1 MRDACQRIE
10 RYTGGVSWE
19 TFAENDEKPSTVI
32 RQLEIIGEAGN
43 RIDPTV
49 QARHPAI
56 PWRHTKAL
64 RNLLIHGYDDV
75 HLEQIWDIVQTDVP
89 VLLRSIDALI
99 ASMALEDRP
108 PEAER

>member
-1 MRDACQRIE
+1 M
-10 RYTGGVSWE
+10 
-19 TFAENDEKPSTVI
+19 I

-43 RIDPTV
+43 RTDPTV
-49 QARHPAI
+49 QARHPTI

-89 VLLRSIDALI
+89 GLRRSIDALI

>member
-1 MRDACQRIE
+1 M
-10 RYTGGVSWE
+10 
-19 TFAENDEKPSTVI
+19 I

-64 RNLLIHGYDDV
+64 RNLLIHGYADV
-75 HLEQIWDIVQTDVP
+75 HLEQVWDIVQTDVP
-89 VLLRSIDALI
+89 VLLRSINALI
-99 ASMALEDRP
+99 DSMALEDRP
-108 PEAER
+108 PEAKR